1 MGSFEKKWN
10 KIQIYLIYKN
20 TGKVQKMQHSEI
32 SRKHRRKRKSQND
45 IMSKIF
51 HNHPNK
57 KKNEPAEAQFG
68 GF

>member
-1 MGSFEKKWN
+1 
-10 KIQIYLIYKN
+10 
-20 TGKVQKMQHSEI
+20 MQHSEI

-57 KKNEPAEAQFG
+57 KKMNLQKHSLE
-68 GF
+68 GFEHSKERPNAFYYSNALTVQ